1 MLWRIIF
8 SLVVIIV
15 SGLFLMQSPPTPAV
29 SQFAHA
35 DKVVHFGLFF
45 VLAATMHL
53 AFRPRL
59 LIAVPILFIYA
70 VSIEAIQ
77 HFVPGRG
84 ADVWDVVADMAG
96 VLGFYV
102 CRALYKVR
110 AKQARTK
117 KARTK

>member
-1 MLWRIIF
+1 MFWRIIF
-8 SLVVIIV
+8 SLVLIIV
-15 SGLFLMQSPPTPAV
+15 SGLFLMQSPPSPAM

-53 AFRPRL
+53 AFRPHL
-59 LIAVPILFIYA
+59 LMAVPILFIYA

-96 VLGFYV
+96 VLGFYLG
-102 CRALYKVR
+102 RALYK
-110 AKQARTK
+110 ARTK
-117 KARTK
+117 